1 MHSSTRKPGYNE
13 SVKKEEGNHMKL
25 MKTLLAAGLAFSVA
39 ACSAKDS
46 AEGTPAA
53 SSMADVMSK
62 ETASSMT
69 NYTDDKLVYVYEEDG
84 KTYRVTTE
92 LTPEQHDQ
100 IDALAYDDDRQAKI
114 MEIIK
119 DAKVASTEDLSDQL
133 LSQEELDKYIGM
145 SGFDLMQEGFT
156 VQGIGYTGTDDAV
169 SFACDKGI
177 GQYDVEVEETYA
189 MKDILDENLIFSSC
203 TVKKITF
210 LTANW
215 NAADLNYK
223 EPDRK

>member
-1 MHSSTRKPGYNE
+1 
-13 SVKKEEGNHMKL
+13 V
-25 MKTLLAAGLAFSVA
+25 LAAGLAFSVA
-39 ACSAKDS
+39 ACSADKASDT
-46 AEGTPAA
+46 APAA

-69 NYTDDKLVYVYEEDG
+69 NYTDDKLVYVYQEDG
-84 KTYRVTTE
+84 RTYRVTAE

-100 IDALAYDDDRQAKI
+100 IEALAYDEDRQAKI
-114 MEIIK
+114 IEIIQ
-119 DAKVASTEDLSDQL
+119 DAKIASSEDLSSQL

-145 SGFDLMQEGFT
+145 SGYDLIQEGFE
-156 VQGIGYTGTDDAV
+156 VQGIGYTGTDEAV
-169 SFACDKGI
+169 SFACNKGI

-189 MKDILDENLIFSSC
+189 MRDILDENLIFSSC

-215 NAADLNYK
+215 NAANPDYK
-223 EPDRK
+223 EPERKD